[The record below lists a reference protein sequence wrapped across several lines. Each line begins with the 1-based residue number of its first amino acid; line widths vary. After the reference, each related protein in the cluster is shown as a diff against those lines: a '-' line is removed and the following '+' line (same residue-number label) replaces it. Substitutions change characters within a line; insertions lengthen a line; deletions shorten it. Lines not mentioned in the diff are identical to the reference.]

1 MRPALEALVQR
12 MLQKRPEDRF
22 PTWAEARAGIA
33 AAREV
38 ESVTT
43 PFFPRLVA
51 FGIDMSAIG
60 FVAGL
65 AALVTR
71 LGIVGWLSA
80 AVAMALLER
89 VWSTPGKRLMRLR
102 TLDRWDDRP
111 GLVVL
116 LGRWGLKL
124 WGPIAAGL
132 TRDLIPDRFLRIE
145 AGLQVVLV
153 LAWLVGLAFA
163 LQKRRL
169 ALHDRV
175 TRTRVVYALKEGEP
189 KGAARAAPH

>member
-1 MRPALEALVQR
+1 M
-12 MLQKRPEDRF
+12 
-22 PTWAEARAGIA
+22 I
-33 AAREV
+33 
-38 ESVTT
+38 
-43 PFFPRLVA
+43 
-51 FGIDMSAIG
+51 
-60 FVAGL
+60 
-65 AALVTR
+65 TR
-71 LGIVGWLSA
+71 LGIVGWLAA

-111 GLVVL
+111 GFVAL
-116 LGRWGLKL
+116 LGRWGVKL

-132 TRDLIPDRFLRIE
+132 TRDLIPNRFFRIE
-145 AGLQVVLV
+145 AALQVVLL

-169 ALHDRV
+169 TLHDRV

-189 KGAARAAPH
+189 KVAARGSGLDGKN